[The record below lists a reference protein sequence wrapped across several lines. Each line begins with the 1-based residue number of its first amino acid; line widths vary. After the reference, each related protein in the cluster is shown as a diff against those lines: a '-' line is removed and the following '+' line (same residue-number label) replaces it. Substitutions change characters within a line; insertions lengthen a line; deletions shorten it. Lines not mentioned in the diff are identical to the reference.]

1 MKRCPNCQFPNID
14 SDLNC
19 FKCGTSLPDEKTEE
33 SDQLELDPSELDP
46 SSTTF
51 DAQTNATT
59 FIHTPIEDSHTE
71 PQEAI
76 AQTTGEACITSET
89 SLLDELPPPLATK
102 GPTSSTLTRILPKY
116 KSLHRLGMAS
126 KLLGLVLGLVF
137 ILLSVGF
144 LLLFPSIFSIA
155 LCILGICFGTINML
169 MGFIIA
175 AVLDWLND
183 VECNQRKQQE
193 LMNHIYH
200 KLAE

>member
-33 SDQLELDPSELDP
+33 SDQLESNS

-51 DAQTNATT
+51 DAKTNITT
-59 FIHTPIEDSHTE
+59 FIHTPTEEPHTE
-71 PQEAI
+71 PQEAL
-76 AQTTGEACITSET
+76 AKTKEETCVTSEVPL
-89 SLLDELPPPLATK
+89 SDELPPPLTTK
-102 GPTSSTLTRILPKY
+102 APTLPTPTRILPKY
-116 KSLHRLGMAS
+116 KSLPRLSTAS

-137 ILLSVGF
+137 IFLSVGF

-155 LCILGICFGTINML
+155 LCILGICFGTVHML

-175 AVLDWLND
+175 AGLDWLND

-200 KLAE
+200 KLPE